1 MTSEERRQKN
11 LQRLQ
16 VFTLMDDQR
25 AGVGSRFAL
34 PRGWFGHRSRWSLSE
49 HTALGLTQ
57 ATCVRS
63 LVPGCAGAGKYGY
76 ER

>member
-34 PRGWFGHRSRWSLSE
+34 PRGWFGNRSRWPLAK
-49 HTALGLTQ
+49 HTTL
-57 ATCVRS
+57 CWKKRHI
-63 LVPGCAGAGKYGY
+63 GKRRYAH
-76 ER
+76 ERRCS